1 MLASD
6 FKLDDELKNVILAVF
21 RHFAFSYSQGHKP
34 PNTFK
39 VRDFRFSAL
48 KADHCSALSRGG
60 FGRNR
65 AHDDVHTATTA
76 ALTCSKLLAA
86 HLRNSITTEKI
97 RGTKRLISLSLTFG
111 RCP

>member
-1 MLASD
+1 M
-6 FKLDDELKNVILAVF
+6 
-21 RHFAFSYSQGHKP
+21 GHKP

-39 VRDFRFSAL
+39 VGDFRFSAL